1 MSGEQTTVGRE
12 AFIEASS
19 LSFPRPV
26 SAQFLLRF
34 LQHLEVELI
43 GSVSPGIVGCL
54 FPVTMAHHGHHREE
68 YEEDEE
74 RREEKHHHG
83 HKHHDEEEQ
92 EERYSRREEEF
103 VDERRPEVGYGRRTD
118 TYEVTEGGGY
128 GGGQYGAP
136 MTTHTTQVSE
146 AEMRLDGIQKAR
158 THETTYQRTEYA
170 GAAGAALGAGLA
182 MVSNDHVMG

>member
-1 MSGEQTTVGRE
+1 
-12 AFIEASS
+12 
-19 LSFPRPV
+19 
-26 SAQFLLRF
+26 
-34 LQHLEVELI
+34 
-43 GSVSPGIVGCL
+43 
-54 FPVTMAHHGHHREE
+54 MAHHGHRREE

-83 HKHHDEEEQ
+83 HRHHDEEEQ
-92 EERYSRREEEF
+92 EERYTRREEEF

-128 GGGQYGAP
+128 GGGGQYGAP

-146 AEMRLDGIQKAR
+146 AEVRLDGIQKAR

-170 GAAGAALGAGLA
+170 GVAGAALGAGLA
-182 MVSNDHVMG
+182 MVSNDRSWNGSISCCNSLQFVSPGNSHWD